1 MSDAD
6 PEIAADAE
14 GADETERTDD
24 AEGVNDTERTD
35 DAEAAT
41 DVDAESLEDT
51 ESAPAEASVTGSRVV
66 ARADGL
72 GVRFGDVQ
80 VLSGVDLAL
89 QGGAVTAVV
98 GANGSGKSTLLRAL
112 AGLLEP
118 TAGTVQVA
126 SEDGRPVG
134 FCPQDPRFRAHFTVD
149 ETLSFYASLLDAD
162 VDVDETLELVGL
174 GAVADRRVDALSGG
188 MVRLLGIA
196 QAVLSGPE
204 LLVLDEPASGL
215 DPSLRAHIFA
225 TLQDVAATG
234 PAVVVATHHLSG
246 AANADRVLVLDD
258 GDVVADG
265 TPDAIVDE
273 ADVDSLDAAFTA
285 IVGDELAV
293 SAGTAVG
300 E

>member
-1 MSDAD
+1 MSDGN
-6 PEIAADAE
+6 PEV
-14 GADETERTDD
+14 ADETEEADVD
-24 AEGVNDTERTD
+24 EASPDVD
-35 DAEAAT
+35 EAAADEAAA
-41 DVDAESLEDT
+41 DVDTQSLEDT
-51 ESAPAEASVTGSRVV
+51 GGAPAAEPTPESRVV
-66 ARADGL
+66 ARTDGL

-80 VLSGVDLAL
+80 VLSDVDLAV

-118 TAGTVQVA
+118 TAGTVQVVA
-126 SEDGRPVG
+126 DAARPVG

-149 ETLSFYASLLDAD
+149 ETLSFYASLLDAA
-162 VDVDETLELVGL
+162 VDVDDTLELVGL

-188 MVRLLGIA
+188 MIRLLGIA
-196 QAVLSGPE
+196 QAVLGDPE

-215 DPSLRAHIFA
+215 DPSLRAHIFE
-225 TLQDVAATG
+225 TLRDVAATG

-246 AANADRVLVLDD
+246 AATADRVLVLDD
-258 GDVVADG
+258 GGVAADD
-265 TPDAIVDE
+265 TPEAVMADAG
-273 ADVDSLDAAFTA
+273 VDSLDAAFTA

-293 SAGTAVG
+293 RAGTEVG

>member
-1 MSDAD
+1 MSDTD
-6 PEIAADAE
+6 PETADGADVADDADTGAADAAV
-14 GADETERTDD
+14 G
-24 AEGVNDTERTD
+24 G
-35 DAEAAT
+35 
-41 DVDAESLEDT
+41 DVDGRSLEATANATGGAPGT
-51 ESAPAEASVTGSRVV
+51 ESRVV
-66 ARADGL
+66 ARTDGL

-80 VLSGVDLAL
+80 VLSDVDLAL
-89 QGGAVTAVV
+89 GGDAVTAVV

-112 AGLLEP
+112 AGLLPP
-118 TAGTVQVA
+118 TAGTVRVVGEA
-126 SEDGRPVG
+126 DRPVG

-149 ETLSFYASLLDAD
+149 ETLSFYADLLDAT

-196 QAVLSGPE
+196 QAVLGDPG

-215 DPSLRAHIFA
+215 DPSLRAHIFE
-225 TLQDVAATG
+225 TLRDVAATG

-265 TPDAIVDE
+265 TPE
-273 ADVDSLDAAFTA
+273 AVVAEAGVDSLDAAFTK

-293 SAGTAVG
+293 HAGTEVDG
-300 E
+300 